1 MVRSNRRLGRAKHL
15 CPERVKPTIKTT
27 LKHQTGVAL
36 LSVLLTMNIAVI
48 LVAGMTDSF
57 RYRLRSTSAMQNN
70 EQAWWYALSG
80 EELATKAL
88 LQDLKD
94 DPDVTHL
101 GQYWASDRVAFPVG
115 DGFISGGMADAQAC
129 FNLNSLHQ
137 EDSESGEKA
146 ASLRVFQS
154 LLEHLEIET
163 YAADQIAEATR
174 DWVNESRT
182 PVSGRGA
189 GDDHYQSLPVS
200 YLAAN
205 TQMRD
210 ISEWRAV
217 MGVSPAIAQRLLPY
231 LCAIPAMELAMNVN
245 TISEDHPELLA
256 ALFAGELSVSQSEN
270 LLSTRPRDGWPSLDA
285 FLHNSVLSN
294 TNTASARDRVVIHS
308 NFFEVD
314 TRVESGSATLNL
326 RSLLWRKGENEVVV
340 IRRRPSNQ
348 A

>member
-1 MVRSNRRLGRAKHL
+1 MANYCRLSRAK
-15 CPERVKPTIKTT
+15 CPPTNV
-27 LKHQTGVAL
+27 LARRSKHQTGVAL
-36 LSVLLTMNIAVI
+36 LSVLLTMSIAMI

-80 EELATKAL
+80 EELAIKAL

-94 DPDVTHL
+94 DPKVTHL
-101 GQYWASDRVAFPVG
+101 GQYWASDRVTFPIG
-115 DGFISGGMADAQAC
+115 DGFISGGMTDAQAC

-146 ASLRVFQS
+146 GSLKVFQS
-154 LLEHLEIET
+154 LLEHLEIES
-163 YAADQIAEATR
+163 YSAEQIAEATR
-174 DWVNESRT
+174 DWVNESLT

-210 ISEWRAV
+210 VSEWRAV
-217 MGVSPAIAQRLLPY
+217 MGVSPVIAQRLLPY
-231 LCAIPAMELAMNVN
+231 LCVSPAMDLAINVN

-256 ALFAGELSVSQSEN
+256 ALFAGELSVSQAED
-270 LLSTRPRDGWPSLDA
+270 LLSARPRNGWPALDD
-285 FLHNSVLSN
+285 FLQDSVLSN
-294 TNTASARDRVVIHS
+294 THTGNAKNRMVIHS
-308 NFFEVD
+308 EYFEVD
-314 TRVESGSATLNL
+314 TQVESGSATLNM

-340 IRRRPSNQ
+340 IRRRPSSQ
-348 A
+348 V